1 MKCWLLLDVVVTQG
15 AAILQLL
22 SSEDKTLLIR
32 RDTRF
37 NFKVKDRSRPP
48 QKIIIYPSLSWI
60 LVLTLSMVSDDST
73 SRVIVFP
80 VRVLTKICI
89 FSWKVSKME
98 NRRNGEGT
106 HCCLNDIACR
116 WKRVGNC
123 WLWFYAAEFVWL
135 TLGEVS
141 HVTARNWTS
150 DRCILVRTLN
160 PKLFVSRNAYSN
172 DPYVSSPPCVEST
185 RINKSSWWVI
195 CTTFIILRRIRRVS
209 WWEPFVQLSSLR
221 MPKRLWE
228 EYTYLSWLSLHS
240 NICLRLADIA
250 SFFRIYDCC
259 FFWIGDCW

>member
-1 MKCWLLLDVVVTQG
+1 MPFLSWIFAFSLSIVLEDSNSNMIVSPHDEILDKDLHTTTETKDWVKCWLLLDVVVTQG

-106 HCCLNDIACR
+106 HCCLN
-116 WKRVGNC
+116 
-123 WLWFYAAEFVWL
+123 Y
-135 TLGEVS
+135 
-141 HVTARNWTS
+141 
-150 DRCILVRTLN
+150 
-160 PKLFVSRNAYSN
+160 
-172 DPYVSSPPCVEST
+172 
-185 RINKSSWWVI
+185 
-195 CTTFIILRRIRRVS
+195 
-209 WWEPFVQLSSLR
+209 
-221 MPKRLWE
+221 
-228 EYTYLSWLSLHS
+228 WLSLEEGGKLLTLVLCS
-240 NICLRLADIA
+240 WICVADFRGGQSCDCKKLNFRSLHFSQNVEPKTIRQSQRL
-250 SFFRIYDCC
+250 F
-259 FFWIGDCW
+259 